1 MKHTP
6 VRWLGALAA
15 AFALAQPAVAA
26 DYPNGPIEWV
36 IPYPAGG
43 GTDIVGRVLA
53 DTMSKSLAQ
62 PIVVANKPGA
72 ATAIGASHTA
82 RAKPD
87 GYTIMS
93 ADTATLAANP
103 YLYRKL
109 TYNPE
114 TDFADIGLTVRFP
127 LILAVNPKLPVNTL
141 DEFVAWAKQ
150 QADGVDYGTPGAGSP
165 HHLATELF
173 KQRTGLNLMHIP
185 YKGAAPAV
193 QDVLSG
199 QIPFMF
205 IDSAGGQQHL
215 AAGTLRG
222 IGVASRERLESFPN
236 IPTLHEQG
244 VTDFEAYAWQ
254 GVVAPKGTPDAV
266 VQRLNHDLQ
275 AALANPAVVERFKAM
290 GLEITP
296 STPAQMSE
304 FAAAERK
311 KWSQVIRESNITL
324 D

>member
-1 MKHTP
+1 MKRMP
-6 VRWLGALAA
+6 LRWFGAIAASLA
-15 AFALAQPAVAA
+15 LVQPTLAA
-26 DYPNGPIEWV
+26 DYPSRSIEWV
-36 IPYPAGG
+36 VPYPAGG
-43 GTDIVGRVLA
+43 GTDIVARVLS
-53 DTMSKSLAQ
+53 DTMSKSLGQ

-103 YLYRKL
+103 FLYSKL
-109 TYNPE
+109 TYDPAE
-114 TDFADIGLTVRFP
+114 DFTEIGLTVRFP
-127 LILAVNPKLPVNTL
+127 LILAVNPKVPANNLE
-141 DEFVAWAKQ
+141 EFLAWAKDQ
-150 QADGVDYGTPGAGSP
+150 PDGVNYGTPGAGSP

-173 KQRTGLNLMHIP
+173 RLRTGLDLVHVP
-185 YKGAAPAV
+185 YRGAAPAV

-222 IGVASRERLESFPN
+222 IGVASAERLDSFPD
-236 IPTLHEQG
+236 IPTLSEQG
-244 VTDFEAYAWQ
+244 VADFEAYAWQ
-254 GVVAPKGTPDAV
+254 GLVAPKGVPEAV
-266 VQRLNHDLQ
+266 VERLNKDLRE
-275 AALANPAVVERFKAM
+275 ALADPAVVERFTAM

-296 STPAQMSE
+296 SSPAEMTAYSK
-304 FAAAERK
+304 AERE
-311 KWSQVIRESNITL
+311 KWGEVIRESKITL
-324 D
+324 E

>member
-1 MKHTP
+1 MKQSSL
-6 VRWLGALAA
+6 RWLGSVAA
-15 AFALAQPAVAA
+15 AFALAQPALAA
-26 DYPNGPIEWV
+26 DYPSRSIEWV

-53 DTMSKSLAQ
+53 ETMSKSLGQA
-62 PIVVANKPGA
+62 IVVANKPGA
-72 ATAIGASHTA
+72 ATAIGAAYTA

-103 YLYRKL
+103 YLYSKL

-114 TDFADIGLTVRFP
+114 TDFSDLGLTVRFP
-127 LILAVNPKLPVNTL
+127 LILAVNPNVPVNNL
-141 DEFVAWAKQ
+141 EEFVAWAKTQ
-150 QADGVDYGTPGAGSP
+150 KGGVDYGTPGAGSP

-173 KQRTGLNLMHIP
+173 KQRTGLDLMHIP

-193 QDVLSG
+193 QDVLGG

-222 IGVASRERLESFPN
+222 IGVASLERLESFPD
-236 IPTLHEQG
+236 IPTLNEQG
-244 VTDFEAYAWQ
+244 IEGFEAYAWQ
-254 GVVAPKGTPDAV
+254 GLVAPQGTPDAIV
-266 VQRLNHDLQ
+266 ERLNQELQ
-275 AALANPAVVERFKAM
+275 AALAVPAVVERFQQI

-296 STPAQMSE
+296 STAAEMAE
-304 FAAAERK
+304 FAKAERA
-311 KWSQVIRESNITL
+311 KWSQVIREGNITL